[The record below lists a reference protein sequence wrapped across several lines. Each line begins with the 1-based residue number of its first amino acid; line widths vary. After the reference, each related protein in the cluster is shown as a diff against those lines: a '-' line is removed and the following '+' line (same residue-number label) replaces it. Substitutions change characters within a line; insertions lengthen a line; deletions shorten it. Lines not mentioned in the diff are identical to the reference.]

1 MTQTITLKTV
11 PANRK
16 ELAEAFGQNQS
27 AVRRLESMI
36 QDITVTLPDAINNS
50 GGAAATQFLAV
61 QLNGQ
66 VALPQ
71 RDVASVVA
79 RMVGSSAVHIP
90 PRSNNA
96 IRALMEIS
104 GFVAQAPGAYK
115 QISPVA
121 AFLQADTTG
130 TALTSGVVANVASL
144 PLPAGTWD
152 VSGTVVFNSAS
163 TTVLEQILAGVA
175 SASAT
180 LGNPSTYQ
188 EQQLAVSGAG
198 AITLLAPA
206 TRITLANA
214 ATVFLVA
221 QATFNISTLS
231 ADGYISARP
240 V

>member
-1 MTQTITLKTV
+1 MSTITLKTK
-11 PANRK
+11 PTNRK

-27 AVRRLESMI
+27 AVRRLEQMI
-36 QDITVTLPDAINNS
+36 QDITVTLPDAISGNS
-50 GGAAATQFLAV
+50 GDGAAVQFFAV

-66 VALPQ
+66 TPLPRADTSAAIAQ
-71 RDVASVVA
+71 MAASSVVPVPA
-79 RMVGSSAVHIP
+79 APGSG
-90 PRSNNA
+90 

-115 QISPVA
+115 QLSPVA
-121 AFLQADTTG
+121 AFEQGDTIG
-130 TALTSGVVANVASL
+130 TALTTGTTTNVASL

-152 VSGTVVFNSAS
+152 VSGTVVFNSAA
-163 TTVLEQILAGVA
+163 TTVLEQIIAGA
-175 SASAT
+175 SSSSAA

-188 EQQLAVSGAG
+188 EQQLAVVGAG
-198 AITLLAPA
+198 PITLLAPT

-214 ATVFLVA
+214 ATVYLLA
-221 QATFNISTLS
+221 QATFNTSTLS